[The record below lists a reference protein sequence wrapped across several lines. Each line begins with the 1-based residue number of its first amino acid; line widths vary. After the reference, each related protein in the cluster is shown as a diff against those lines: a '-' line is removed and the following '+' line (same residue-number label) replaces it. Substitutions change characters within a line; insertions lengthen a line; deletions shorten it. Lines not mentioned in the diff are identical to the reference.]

1 MAVATD
7 LTHVTIIKILQSL
20 KPIWLDLEMCVPLF
34 KKKSIS
40 AAEMPVQF
48 QSNWKTQRGLAKTL
62 RQDFL
67 CDIESAPR
75 PVQCSANSSLIVLD
89 K

>member
-1 MAVATD
+1 MHTGICETE
-7 LTHVTIIKILQSL
+7 L
-20 KPIWLDLEMCVPLF
+20 LEDSKRF
-34 KKKSIS
+34 SEK
-40 AAEMPVQF
+40 
-48 QSNWKTQRGLAKTL
+48 L